1 MRLYAIPHRFARFPS
16 EILNCLFRLYVKY
29 KRRKRMTHH
38 IQASSQGLEQRPVSL
53 VQQGRLV
60 LRILLLLLHKRTRAT
75 MTSTRWSDDIGAH
88 TVSVTMHRHPQT
100 VVNNRIIIQRV
111 MQPHAKCV
119 GPKPV
124 VTRPALFLQG
134 RDSADYFTTDQ

>member
-1 MRLYAIPHRFARFPS
+1 
-16 EILNCLFRLYVKY
+16 
-29 KRRKRMTHH
+29 MTHH

-111 MQPHAKCV
+111 M
-119 GPKPV
+119 
-124 VTRPALFLQG
+124 
-134 RDSADYFTTDQ
+134 